1 MLDCL
6 IIGDSIAK
14 GLGDVRRDC
23 MTIAK
28 VGITTENYID
38 AYSTKL
44 PDSGIAIISL
54 GSNDNPKISDKEK
67 LWVLR
72 ERVNANYVIWVLP
85 NEKLFPLAFT
95 AVEEIAREFNDGTIK
110 MHNNWLSSD
119 NVHPTGK
126 GYKELAKSTK
136 EVMD

>member
-23 MTIAK
+23 TTIAK
-28 VGITTENYID
+28 VGINTEHYVE

-44 PDSGIAIISL
+44 PTSSIAIISL
-54 GSNDNPKISDKEK
+54 GSNDNPKVSDREQ

-72 ERVNANYVIWVLP
+72 ERVDANYVIWVLP
-85 NEKLFPLAFT
+85 NEKLFPLAF
-95 AVEEIAREFNDGTIK
+95 AAIEDMAREFNDGTIK
-110 MHNNWLSSD
+110 LHNNWLSHDSI
-119 NVHPTGK
+119 HPTAT

-136 EVMD
+136 EVID